1 MQTRGHRKEILVY
14 LSVWNCF
21 VILILTASRRCFGAS
36 GLGARTE
43 IPVLFVQ
50 SLDGSWP
57 FHNDGGMDWKGR
69 EGLLGQRN
77 HAKLGG
83 VRKVKGSRGIREMEV
98 LREGLH

>member
-1 MQTRGHRKEILVY
+1 
-14 LSVWNCF
+14 
-21 VILILTASRRCFGAS
+21 
-36 GLGARTE
+36 
-43 IPVLFVQ
+43 
-50 SLDGSWP
+50 
-57 FHNDGGMDWKGR
+57 MDWKGR